1 MIREII
7 GAVLMLGGMF
17 FLLVAAIGVFRLPD
31 PFLRMHASTKAGT
44 LGAGLLVAGVA
55 VTYTQ
60 ENLGLTAFI
69 IIVFLFAT
77 LPVAGHL
84 LGRAMYVSGA
94 DFVMKEGRDGLK
106 GVLPRAEA
114 SLEARL
120 AGRSVDPALPD
131 PKEVKGRAKA
141 TKDKAD
147 E

>member
-17 FLLVAAIGVFRLPD
+17 FLIVAAIGVFRLPD
-31 PFLRMHASTKAGT
+31 PFLRLHASTKAGT

-55 VTYTQ
+55 VSYT
-60 ENLGLTAFI
+60 EDNLGLTASI
-69 IIVFLFAT
+69 IIVFLLAT

-94 DFVMKEGRDGLK
+94 DFVMKDGNDGLK
-106 GVLPRAEA
+106 GVLPRAQA

-120 AGRSVDPALPD
+120 AGRSADPALPT
-131 PKEVKGRAKA
+131 PEKQKEKAEKARVKTG
-141 TKDKAD
+141 

>member
-69 IIVFLFAT
+69 IIFFLFAT

-94 DFVMKEGRDGLK
+94 HFVMKEGSDGLK

-114 SLEARL
+114 SLESRL
-120 AGRSVDPALPD
+120 AGRSADPALPD
-131 PKEVKGRAKA
+131 PAKAKGRAQA
-141 TKDKAD
+141 TKDTDAK
-147 E
+147 

>member
-7 GAVLMLGGMF
+7 GAILMLGGMF

-31 PFLRMHASTKAGT
+31 PFLRLHASTKAGT

-55 VTYTQ
+55 VSYTE
-60 ENLGLTAFI
+60 ENLGLTAFT
-69 IIVFLFAT
+69 IIVFLLAT

-94 DFVMKEGRDGLK
+94 DFVMKDGNDGLK
-106 GVLPRAEA
+106 GVLPRAKA

-120 AGRSVDPALPD
+120 AARSPDPALSSPEKV
-131 PKEVKGRAKA
+131 KERAEKARVK
-141 TKDKAD
+141 TP

>member
-17 FLLVAAIGVFRLPD
+17 FLIVAAIGVFRLPD
-31 PFLRMHASTKAGT
+31 PFLRLHASTKAGT

-55 VTYTQ
+55 VSYTE
-60 ENLGLTAFI
+60 ENLGLTAFV
-69 IIVFLFAT
+69 IIVFLLAT

-84 LGRAMYVSGA
+84 LGRATYVSGA
-94 DFVMKEGRDGLK
+94 DFVMKDGNDGLK

-120 AGRSVDPALPD
+120 AGRSADPALPT
-131 PKEVKGRAKA
+131 PEKQKEKAEKAKVKTG
-141 TKDKAD
+141 

>member
-17 FLLVAAIGVFRLPD
+17 FLIVGAIGVFRLPD
-31 PFLRMHASTKAGT
+31 PFLRLHASTKAGT

-55 VTYTQ
+55 VSYTE
-60 ENLGLTAFI
+60 ENLGLTAFTI
-69 IIVFLFAT
+69 IIFLLAT
-77 LPVAGHL
+77 LPVGGHL

-94 DFVMKEGRDGLK
+94 DFVMKDGNDGLK
-106 GVLPRAEA
+106 GVLPRAQA

-120 AGRSVDPALPD
+120 AGRSADPALPN
-131 PKEVKGRAKA
+131 PEKARARAEKA
-141 TKDKAD
+141 ELKSD

>member
-7 GAVLMLGGMF
+7 GAVLMLGGMA
-17 FLLVAAIGVFRLPD
+17 FLLIAAIGVFRLPD
-31 PFLRMHASTKAGT
+31 PFLRLHASTKAGT

-55 VTYTQ
+55 VSYT
-60 ENLGLTAFI
+60 EGDLGLTAFLI
-69 IIVFLFAT
+69 IIFLFAT

-94 DFVMKEGRDGLK
+94 DFVMKDGNDALK

-120 AGRSVDPALPD
+120 AGRSPD
-131 PKEVKGRAKA
+131 PVLPSPEKQMEKAEKAKVK
-141 TKDKAD
+141 T
-147 E
+147 EE